1 MEEILIPMECLYD
14 IPSVNQMSMPSYK
27 KGDIFMFNPHHEIHV
42 ELDEHG
48 VFKEIDNDL
57 CDFTCKYPDL
67 LLNGTYYQINEKIA
81 DKDIKS
87 LDDETLKS
95 LYYIGYLDKRLKVE
109 EENNKP
115 TKTNKP
121 KNKTTQKPTAETYTA
136 IASKL
141 GMKSATFKKACFN
154 ELGINIKDMRKR
166 CPKTQANKIKKCL
179 SKK

>member
-48 VFKEIDNDL
+48 VFKEVDNKL

-67 LLNGTYYQINEKIA
+67 LVNGTYYQINEKIA
-81 DKDIKS
+81 DKDINS
-87 LDDETLKS
+87 LDEETRRS
-95 LYYIGYLDKRLKVE
+95 LYYIGYIDKKLKIK

-115 TKTNKP
+115 TKTNNP
-121 KNKTTQKPTAETYTA
+121 KNKTTKKSTSKTYVA

-141 GMKSATFKKACFN
+141 GMKSVDFKKACSDK
-154 ELGINIKDMRKR
+154 LGINIKDMRKK
-166 CPKTQANKIKKCL
+166 CPKTQANKIRKAL
-179 SKK
+179 TA